1 MTACLTDAEEHRMTI
16 REHLLLI
23 AVSIAFY
30 VCGGFCSQARA
41 ADPCDLSVLPQELQ
55 AELAK
60 TYPDSQPE
68 RLENLSEYYRQSWLK
83 EHPTDCPGIA
93 IGHFESKSELSY
105 AAFLVPRS
113 DRKRPGASIVVF
125 SRIRTTARFVSHLV
139 LKWDA
144 GNFYD
149 HSDLVISRVAVGEYG
164 DPKVVTDLDGVL
176 YEAMEKA
183 SSLYYWKNG
192 RYQGLSI
199 SD

>member
-1 MTACLTDAEEHRMTI
+1 MPI
-16 REHLLLI
+16 RNHHLFA
-23 AVSIAFY
+23 AVPIVLY

-41 ADPCDLSVLPQELQ
+41 ADPCDLSLLPRELQ
-55 AELAK
+55 TELAK
-60 TYPDSQPE
+60 TYPDSQLE

-83 EHPTDCPGIA
+83 EHPNDCPGIA

-105 AAFLVPRS
+105 ALFLVPRP
-113 DRKRPGASIVVF
+113 DRERPGASIVVF
-125 SRIRTTARFVSHLV
+125 SRIRPTARFVSHLV
-139 LKWDA
+139 FRWND
-144 GNFYD
+144 GNFCIP
-149 HSDLVISRVAVGEYG
+149 SDLVISKVAAGKYG
-164 DPKVVTDLDGVL
+164 GPKVLIGLDGVL